1 MWTEEDDM
9 DICRHLE
16 KDYVSKA
23 KCQRSQFS
31 LFEIQGRTDDF
42 FYVSGIHNT
51 LRMGLGAREMGP

>member
-1 MWTEEDDM
+1 M

-23 KCQRSQFS
+23 KCQRSQFG

-42 FYVSGIHNT
+42 FYVSGIHNI